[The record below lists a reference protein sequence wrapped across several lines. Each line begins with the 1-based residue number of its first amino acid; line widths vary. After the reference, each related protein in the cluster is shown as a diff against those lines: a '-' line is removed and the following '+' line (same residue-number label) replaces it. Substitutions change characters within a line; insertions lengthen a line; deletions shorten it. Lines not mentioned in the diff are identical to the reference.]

1 MEPISA
7 ALTGFALLKTA
18 VSGLKSAI
26 NTANDVKDV
35 GHLLEAIWKADKE
48 CNEQHNKNASVGS
61 LDGFKDVASSVIDRR
76 LQQEMMHEVRT
87 LITARFGIQC
97 WETIVAEKAK
107 REREIKERQAAARRE
122 KIRKAQELEEA
133 IKTAAIVASII
144 GIAIALFIALLIT
157 VASAQRMVA

>member
-26 NTANDVKDV
+26 NTANAVKDV
-35 GHLLEAIWKADKE
+35 GHFLEAIWKADKE

-61 LDGFKDVASSVIDRR
+61 LDGFKDVASNVIDRR

-87 LITARFGIQC
+87 LITARFGIGA
-97 WETIVAEKAK
+97 WEEIVAEKAR

-122 KIRKAQELEEA
+122 KIRKAQELEDA
-133 IKTAAIVASII
+133 IKTAAIVASIV
-144 GIAIALFIALLIT
+144 AVTLALFIALLIT

>member
-35 GHLLEAIWKADKE
+35 GHFLEAIWKADKE

-61 LDGFKDVASSVIDRR
+61 LDTFKDVASNVIDRR

-107 REREIKERQAAARRE
+107 REREIKEAQAAARKE
-122 KIRKAQELEEA
+122 AARKSAELEEA

-144 GIAIALFIALLIT
+144 GIAIALFIALLVT
-157 VASAQRMVA
+157 VASAQRMIA